1 MSEEEEKKE
10 VSAFQAAKILKRLQ
24 EAATSFPAFV
34 KFLHPEFNFAPF
46 QEEIMEA
53 LDALEKG
60 TLGKTKLMLNMP
72 VRHSKTF
79 LVSTCFPVYYMARD
93 PRRKILAS
101 SYGAELANTIG
112 KDVRNLAQSPDLPR
126 LFPSFTLDPD
136 SQAAHDWRTTL
147 GGKYYACGVDGST
160 SGRPANLL
168 IWDDL
173 LKNREEADSPTR
185 RNKAWS
191 HYVSALVKRLEPEV
205 NNKPAL
211 EVGVMT
217 RWSVDDPCGRIIDS
231 ADYKEGDWHH
241 MVFPAISLK
250 PTQIKVSRAALAP
263 SNPLYLPPEDCQ
275 KLSPHARET
284 FLEEDTA
291 LWPQRF
297 PMPYLLKQK
306 RLDPFEFSALF
317 QQEPFT
323 KGGNIIKN
331 SWWQTYHPKELPQ
344 NFQAIILAAD
354 TAFKKTETSDYN
366 VIMALGI
373 TMSGDIYILDVVREK
388 LEYPELKRRATIENA
403 KWRGKGLR
411 ALYIEDKA
419 SGQSLIQ
426 DLRREC
432 GISVI
437 AVKTLTDKVA
447 RLNAV
452 SPLIEGG
459 RVFIPSE
466 APWLDDFL
474 NETQAFPTA
483 KHDDQ
488 VDALSIGLDAMSR
501 MGIGGPDM
509 INTSLEMSNSL
520 FSQMTSGKVGS
531 LFGKFDP
538 TKFRSWGEF

>member
-1 MSEEEEKKE
+1 
-10 VSAFQAAKILKRLQ
+10 
-24 EAATSFPAFV
+24 
-34 KFLHPEFNFAPF
+34 
-46 QEEIMEA
+46 
-53 LDALEKG
+53 
-60 TLGKTKLMLNMP
+60 
-72 VRHSKTF
+72 
-79 LVSTCFPVYYMARD
+79 MARD
-93 PRRKILAS
+93 PRRKILMS

-112 KDVRNLAQSPDLPR
+112 KDVRDMAQNPSISQ
-126 LFPSFTLDPD
+126 LFPDFSLDPD
-136 SQAAHDWRTTL
+136 SQAAHDWRTTM

-191 HYVSALVKRLEPEV
+191 HYVSALVKRLEPEI
-205 NNKPAL
+205 NNRPAL

-217 RWSVDDPCGRIIDS
+217 RWSVDDPCGRIMDS
-231 ADYKEGDWHH
+231 PDYKEGDWHH
-241 MVFPAISLK
+241 IVFPAISKK
-250 PTQIKVSRAALAP
+250 PTQIKIARDMLDK
-263 SNPLYLPPEDCQ
+263 SNPLYIPTDECQ
-275 KLSPHARET
+275 KLPSTSRDT

-291 LWPQRF
+291 LWPERF
-297 PMPYLLKQK
+297 PIPYLLKQK
-306 RLDPFEFSALF
+306 RLDPFEFAALF

-323 KGGNIIKN
+323 KGGNIIKT
-331 SWWQTYHPKELPQ
+331 SWWKTYNHKELPDL
-344 NFQAIILAAD
+344 QAIILAAD
-354 TAFKKTETSDYN
+354 TAFKKTETSDYT

-373 TMSGDIYILDVVREK
+373 TPTGDIYILDVTREK
-388 LEYPELKRRATIENA
+388 LEYPELKRRVTMENA

-432 GISVI
+432 GMSII
-437 AVKTLTDKVA
+437 PVKTLSDKVS

-459 RVFIPSE
+459 RVYIPID

-509 INTSLEMSNSL
+509 INTPLEMTNSL
-520 FSQMTSGKVGS
+520 FSQMSSGKFAN
-531 LFGKFDP
+531 LAGKFDP
-538 TKFRSWGEF
+538 KKFKSWGE